1 MSKEK
6 TAEGKE
12 STSNGISRLILIG
25 ISLIFEIV
33 LSVVIVLWLGSYM
46 KWIEILIHV
55 IGAVLVLIIYS
66 QPRTASVKMPW
77 IVLIMALPI
86 FGVTLYLL
94 LGLGLGTGK
103 MTMMEFAKD

>member
-1 MSKEK
+1 MSKVK

-25 ISLIFEIV
+25 ISLIVEII
-33 LSVVIVLWLGSYM
+33 LSVLIVMWLGSYM
-46 KWIEILIHV
+46 KWAEIALHV
-55 IGAVLVLIIYS
+55 IAALLVLTIYS

-77 IVLIMALPI
+77 IVLIMAVPI

-94 LGLGLGTGK
+94 LGLGIGTRK
-103 MTMMEFAKD
+103 MRKEY

>member
-66 QPRTASVKMPW
+66 QPRTASVKMPLK
-77 IVLIMALPI
+77 IPMHMKGFVQRTAEQGI
-86 FGVTLYLL
+86 
-94 LGLGLGTGK
+94 
-103 MTMMEFAKD
+103 